1 MFVCVSS
8 FFLSFLFSTVVFL
21 AFLFFHLP
29 SMQLYWINIFFRF
42 SCNYK
47 SLIEFSRLV
56 VFFFAAPATAT
67 AAAAAAAVVVG
78 GV

>member
-1 MFVCVSS
+1 VCVS
-8 FFLSFLFSTVVFL
+8 LALVVFL

-56 VFFFAAPATAT
+56 VFFFAAAFTV
-67 AAAAAAAVVVG
+67 VVVG